1 MYWGS
6 MKYFSSIMALLISF
20 HLIAQEIKVN
30 SGIYSDYYH
39 IKYEITSG
47 KYSVNTEY
55 GFNKGGQF
63 EVFVPKE
70 YFPITAPMCKK
81 NIIIRMPYS
90 KSEKRK
96 RALYN
101 ALLLSKTMTV
111 ILELNPYVKVLQKE
125 PLQVE
130 LENCNVFF
138 RHKAGDYFDQL

>member
-1 MYWGS
+1 MLN
-6 MKYFSSIMALLISF
+6 A
-20 HLIAQEIKVN
+20 
-30 SGIYSDYYH
+30 SGR
-39 IKYEITSG
+39 E
-47 KYSVNTEY
+47 
-55 GFNKGGQF
+55 
-63 EVFVPKE
+63 E

>member
-1 MYWGS
+1 

-63 EVFVPKE
+63 EVFVP
-70 YFPITAPMCKK
+70 
-81 NIIIRMPYS
+81 NI
-90 KSEKRK
+90 
-96 RALYN
+96 
-101 ALLLSKTMTV
+101 V
-111 ILELNPYVKVLQKE
+111 FE
-125 PLQVE
+125 P
-130 LENCNVFF
+130 
-138 RHKAGDYFDQL
+138 